1 MAAVSSSGRSARGAL
16 TSGMNARADLALGST
31 PRHRTRTW
39 AGHGDCWF
47 RGPARRP
54 VWAHPGFLEADDGD
68 RTRDPQLGK
77 LMLYQLSYV
86 RDARRIAKSGTI
98 GSTRDG
104 LW

>member
-1 MAAVSSSGRSARGAL
+1 MNPSSPHSYVGGTAAIVGFAVCQEEF
-16 TSGMNARADLALGST
+16 TRAHLRELHEDGLAPRAPLGGQ
-31 PRHRTRTW
+31 W
-39 AGHGDCWF
+39 
-47 RGPARRP
+47 
-54 VWAHPGFLEADDGD
+54 WAHRGFLEADDGD

>member
-1 MAAVSSSGRSARGAL
+1 MREPISRLDEPLVTALVRGRDTAIVGFAVP
-16 TSGMNARADLALGST
+16 LGGQ
-31 PRHRTRTW
+31 W
-39 AGHGDCWF
+39 
-47 RGPARRP
+47 
-54 VWAHPGFLEADDGD
+54 WAHRGFLEADDGD